1 MALNNQTIF
10 NQQSRQETLRITN
23 SLRPIINQL
32 SNIFE
37 IHPPTQG
44 QQTIY
49 FYKLKREFISFLKK
63 FMWDDQMHDFYTDRP
78 PGYKNFSYRYYELLN
93 MIQKTTFGMYKR
105 ISPPPPSSS
114 IINPT
119 YDTDIKVAVTP
130 PSPPSPPSKP
140 SPLQP
145 QPQLLT
151 IQNDY
156 YNDKNYKDASK
167 YFYNGFYNYARR
179 AIIDTDQA
187 EAARA
192 AAAPAA
198 ARAAARQLSATDVEA
213 EAAAAAAA
221 AARAAA
227 RAAAARAAADNFN
240 VVMIVPPAAAAAAAP
255 HILYPQKTYVIEIET
270 PFYPSYYIN
279 GVLDLFRD
287 GSVIVQYLMPSILQ
301 PHYNGVKY
309 TFTNTL
315 ENKLNQNDE
324 THIRLWMYMKY
335 HFINKAQL
343 RISNRYRSMTP
354 DVTTTSHQDQDP
366 LFMITIDTKN
376 KLFPVDED
384 DLFSVTKGSYGKYG
398 INGRID
404 PGNTSN
410 RIPHVDPIMIRDMT
424 NRYFFPSV
432 TVYMTLYNIRNNPN
446 PPIRIFEG
454 CIYMVKWFK
463 SSSDSINSITRI
475 FFVMIITPQ
484 PMNEEQINTWI
495 HGRQQYVCDSVAAIG
510 LRNVNIST
518 TANGRT
524 QNASQQQQPVNYG
537 LPILQEPAPAA
548 PQPQQDYPYT
558 CFMDTYQDGL
568 GPSVGDIVKFVNYLN
583 YGILPGNYDASL
595 NIPDAIQADIDFN
608 AKQILNPLR
617 RIAMAMYNTL
627 VAGVNPP
634 VDAQLPTRNS
644 VDIALN
650 AAGGRVIPY
659 PIQVVNIAIP
669 DGYHAKRNFVNAFL
683 LRFKQKGDE
692 TRLTDAVE
700 LESMFR
706 AQPVTQRVPQNKR
719 EELMSVLQTLSY
731 LLRSNTEYLIKE
743 LKWIDK
749 AKTLAARAAAARA
762 ARAAR
767 SSRAARASRASRAS
781 RAARGAR
788 GVGRAIAAKAIA
800 RTRPI
805 ALAAR
810 TAAPAQ
816 ASAITKAIAEIQA
829 QAQAL
834 AAQAPAPAPALAQ
847 ALAALAKLLEP
858 AANQHKTK
866 ETLEKVTNALQLI
879 FEVETQPPQP
889 PQAQQT
895 PKQPK
900 VVVTTIDT
908 YLEKFLLNANVSYSC
923 GGQTIKTFYF
933 APENYDGAG
942 IIAAASDA
950 AARAAAGAA
959 AGAAGAAAALSATFA
974 LFGSAA
980 NSVTNFFSNIITI
993 IGTDIDRTNERK
1005 PLKGNPYNLAI
1016 KTAAD
1021 DWSRKISGY
1030 NIVRYLPVGQNSLG
1044 SEMYGLEKFT
1054 KDVRD
1059 ELAVRCMILSRQ
1071 LETIQ
1076 DNLGRRRSPRSQR
1089 EDTKILIKADAALR
1103 IKINKARERFNS
1115 YYIQILDG
1123 ALYLSGGSSDDD
1135 EMSGIGRLADDGGGF
1150 FSDIL
1155 SNGAASRS
1163 SSAEG
1168 SSNGNE
1174 MSDIGRFSDDDEIS
1188 DGEFDVLIN
1197 SLADEL
1203 NGLVRESQAELEKQL
1218 VYLTPEVLENISQDA
1233 YILNCLNFEF
1243 GQYERIAGDIDR
1255 LGINNQ
1261 DEARKSIKN
1270 GIIYL
1275 LTNTL
1280 ASGFSDDFS
1289 DDFSPDIIDFSPDR
1303 IDFLPNK
1310 IIDIDTIPTDETFG
1324 EKLGENLGIIIQ
1336 TIFNN
1341 KYRPIRYNQEEY
1353 FNTNFRDTIIE
1364 FYLVL
1369 AELNYTMSDRPL
1381 IFFDAIKETGAEEEK
1396 EEGEQVEEKKG
1407 EASEKEEEDKGEE
1420 DGGEEEEGGEG
1431 EEAGEAI
1438 AAEEEE
1444 EEEAEGEKQKQ
1455 IDIDLIII
1463 KHWIETITT
1472 YRDLSVPEKEI
1483 KSIIEQT
1490 ELDLK
1495 NIRKEY
1501 KKKLNLSGTEEPGLD
1516 ELALEESVL
1525 EELVYQKIGS
1535 IVNAMIDSLN
1545 SRATVSGPPATVSG
1559 PLAKATDT
1567 PATVSGPPATVSG
1580 PPATVSRP
1588 PATVSGPPATPPR
1601 RGIRAFLRNPFRRT
1615 APKEVVITGVSSS
1628 DPTSLGR
1635 TSTVGGPTATDEM
1648 EVGNESGET
1657 GGNLVLQGQDDD
1669 VIAATV
1675 SGPPAHPPRSK
1686 EDKPLPP
1693 EEEASPLKRVRTSDF
1708 QNSRGG
1714 SKKNKKRKTRKNINK
1729 KRRIRKTT
1737 IKKALKKR
1745 NNKKTHKNAYKK
1757 RNLNKYRRIKKTKK
1771 KIQQTD

>member
-240 VVMIVPPAAAAAAAP
+240 VVMIVPPAPAAAAAAAPP

-287 GSVIVQYLMPSILQ
+287 GNNDVQHLMPSILQ

-315 ENKLNQNDE
+315 ENKLDQNDK

-335 HFINKAQL
+335 HFINKAQP
-343 RISNRYRSMTP
+343 RISNRYRSMNP
-354 DVTTTSHQDQDP
+354 NVTTTSHQDETP
-366 LFMITIDTKN
+366 LFMLTMDTKN
-376 KLFPVDED
+376 KFFPVKED
-384 DLFSVTKGSYGKYG
+384 DLFSVKKGYYGKYG

-410 RIPHVDPIMIRDMT
+410 RIPHADPMITSMA

-446 PPIRIFEG
+446 PPRRFEG

-463 SSSDSINSITRI
+463 SSSAYNINSITRI
-475 FFVMIITPQ
+475 FFVMILHENVLLQNPQ
-484 PMNEEQINTWI
+484 PMNEEQINIWI
-495 HGRQQYVCDSVAAIG
+495 HDSQQYVCTSVAAIG
-510 LRNVNIST
+510 LRNVNPSIQ
-518 TANGRT
+518 GRQH
-524 QNASQQQQPVNYG
+524 QNASQDTVQQPPVNYG
-537 LPILQEPAPAA
+537 LPILQTPAPAA
-548 PQPQQDYPYT
+548 PAAPAAAAAPQPQPNTRYT
-558 CFMDTYQDGL
+558 CFMDTIADYI

-583 YGILPGNYDASL
+583 YKIPAGSYDASL
-595 NIPDAIQADIDFN
+595 NITNSQANITSSN
-608 AKQILNPLR
+608 AEPILNPLR

-627 VAGVNPP
+627 VAGVNPTN
-634 VDAQLPTRNS
+634 DQLPDR
-644 VDIALN
+644 ALVN
-650 AAGGRVIPY
+650 TALFNEGGSGTL
-659 PIQVVNIAIP
+659 Q
-669 DGYHAKRNFVNAFL
+669 DGADQAKRNFVNAFL

-706 AQPVTQRVPQNKR
+706 AQPRVMQRVPQNKR
-719 EELMSVLQTLSY
+719 EELMSVLQTLSGFLY
-731 LLRSNTEYLIKE
+731 QKKDALIRE

-749 AKTLAARAAAARA
+749 TKPLAVAAASSAARRAAA
-762 ARAAR
+762 
-767 SSRAARASRASRAS
+767 SRGGGKA
-781 RAARGAR
+781 
-788 GVGRAIAAKAIA
+788 VGRAVKAAKAAKAAIAAKAVAKAVAITA
-800 RTRPI
+800 PRTT
-805 ALAAR
+805 AVAR
-810 TAAPAQ
+810 TAQRAEQRA
-816 ASAITKAIAEIQA
+816 AAIERAITAITIELAP
-829 QAQAL
+829 AL
-834 AAQAPAPAPALAQ
+834 AAQALPPAPAQALAALAQ
-847 ALAALAKLLEP
+847 ALAALARLLEP
-858 AANQHKTK
+858 AASLGEAKKTLK
-866 ETLEKVTNALQLI
+866 KVTNALQLI

-889 PQAQQT
+889 PQPPPQT

-933 APENYDGAG
+933 APENYGG
-942 IIAAASDA
+942 
-950 AARAAAGAA
+950 ARAGASFPPINLSYFRNPA
-959 AGAAGAAAALSATFA
+959 RAAAALSAVIA
-974 LFGSAA
+974 GAGAAA
-980 NSVTNFFSNIITI
+980 NSVTNYYKLLQDSYRNFHIN
-993 IGTDIDRTNERK
+993 RRHNQELLQENYK
-1005 PLKGNPYNLAI
+1005 VAI
-1016 KTAAD
+1016 KAAAD
-1021 DWSRKISGY
+1021 NWSRKNRRY
-1030 NIVRYLPVGQNSLG
+1030 NINDYMPVGRGSL
-1044 SEMYGLEKFT
+1044 EGLDQFKT
-1054 KDVRD
+1054 DVRD
-1059 ELAVRCMILSRQ
+1059 ELAVRYMRLSRD
-1071 LETIQ
+1071 LKRIKVG
-1076 DNLGRRRSPRSQR
+1076 LGLRRSPRTSG
-1089 EDTKILIKADAALR
+1089 ENDKKLINAQKALEL
-1103 IKINKARERFNS
+1103 KMLKAGDLFNS

-1123 ALYLSGGSSDDD
+1123 RSYFSGGSSTGD
-1135 EMSGIGRLADDGGGF
+1135 EMSGGD
-1150 FSDIL
+1150 
-1155 SNGAASRS
+1155 
-1163 SSAEG
+1163 
-1168 SSNGNE
+1168 E
-1174 MSDIGRFSDDDEIS
+1174 MSD
-1188 DGEFDVLIN
+1188 GEGPPVDVYV
-1197 SLADEL
+1197 LADHLAGELQKEL
-1203 NGLVRESQAELEKQL
+1203 NGQSKELEKQL
-1218 VYLTPEVLENISQDA
+1218 RGLNPEVLENISQNA

-1243 GQYERIAGDIDR
+1243 GQYERIAGGIKSLEINTQDKER
-1255 LGINNQ
+1255 L
-1261 DEARKSIKN
+1261 SIKN

-1280 ASGFSDDFS
+1280 ASEFSD
-1289 DDFSPDIIDFSPDR
+1289 IFSPDR
-1303 IDFLPNK
+1303 IDFLPSK
-1310 IIDIDTIPTDETFG
+1310 IDIDTIPTDEKFREKFG

-1336 TIFNN
+1336 TIFND
-1341 KYRPIRYNQEEY
+1341 KYRPINRKNGIIC

-1369 AELNYTMSDRPL
+1369 AELNYTMSDSPL
-1381 IFFDAIKETGAEEEK
+1381 ISFYAVEE
-1396 EEGEQVEEKKG
+1396 EEGEEEG
-1407 EASEKEEEDKGEE
+1407 EEEAIAAIAAAIEGERAAAISAAIAAGAGEE
-1420 DGGEEEEGGEG
+1420 EGVGGEEEGEGGEEEGGE
-1431 EEAGEAI
+1431 EEGAGEAI

-1472 YRDLSVPEKEI
+1472 YRDLSEPEKEI

-1495 NIRKEY
+1495 NIRKKY
-1501 KKKLNLSGTEEPGLD
+1501 KKKLNLESSGTE

-1525 EELVYQKIGS
+1525 EELVYQDIFS
-1535 IVNAMIDSLN
+1535 IINRMIDSLN
-1545 SRATVSGPPATVSG
+1545 SHATVPSPAADTATVSGPPDPLPDSEPPASLPVGG

-1567 PATVSGPPATVSG
+1567 PAA
-1580 PPATVSRP
+1580 VSRS
-1588 PATVSGPPATPPR
+1588 PASLAAAT
-1601 RGIRAFLRNPFRRT
+1601 RALRNLFRRAST
-1615 APKEVVITGVSSS
+1615 VVPKEVVRTGDKFRPSDTTSS
-1628 DPTSLGR
+1628 GR
-1635 TSTVGGPTATDEM
+1635 NSYDS
-1648 EVGNESGET
+1648 NGEYLE
-1657 GGNLVLQGQDDD
+1657 N
-1669 VIAATV
+1669 
-1675 SGPPAHPPRSK
+1675 
-1686 EDKPLPP
+1686 
-1693 EEEASPLKRVRTSDF
+1693 
-1708 QNSRGG
+1708 GG

-1737 IKKALKKR
+1737 IKKALKNR